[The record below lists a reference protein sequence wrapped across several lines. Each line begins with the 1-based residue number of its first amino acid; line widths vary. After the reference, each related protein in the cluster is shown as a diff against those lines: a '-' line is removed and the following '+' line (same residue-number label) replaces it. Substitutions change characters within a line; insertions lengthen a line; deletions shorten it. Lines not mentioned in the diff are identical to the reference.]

1 LTDQLDRLVEAVRMH
16 ARGPETELVP
26 VELQLVFD
34 RLRQDHEDTAERTGI
49 HLVTLPQEPAAY

>member
-1 LTDQLDRLVEAVRMH
+1 LTDQLDRLVEAARIH

-26 VELQLVFD
+26 VELQ